1 MTLGPRGLALPSAV
15 SLYRSKFIRL
25 SSRMLLDLNAHGS
38 IVVQSGAVM
47 VYAGGLARSCQPPVA
62 RNAGNYFKRAGYAPI

>member
-1 MTLGPRGLALPSAV
+1 
-15 SLYRSKFIRL
+15 
-25 SSRMLLDLNAHGS
+25 MLLDLNAHGS